1 MYTVPFYFHIAAI
14 VLLLCLFLWITF
26 LLLGNRHRMYSKLI
40 KKLNPMILSLLFGIV
55 LLKAVEGSYT
65 YLVLK
70 VILILVAVFLTA
82 IGLRK
87 KWKTI
92 ATLGM
97 LLFVTASLAAI
108 HAMVTGTQGQ
118 ETTQSPKGYDAT
130 GEFAIED
137 ILAANKNAAFQQG
150 KVIYKVLC
158 VECHGEEGQKEALAN
173 LAESKLTLEENMEA
187 IAEGRGTMPGYSS
200 QLSEQEINLVAAYA
214 ETLK

>member
-1 MYTVPFYFHIAAI
+1 MYTVPFYFHIVAI
-14 VLLLCLFLWITF
+14 LLFLSFFIWMTY
-26 LLLGNRHRMYSKLI
+26 LLLGNKTRAFDRLS

-55 LLKAVEGSYT
+55 LMNTLEGSQPYT
-65 YLVLK
+65 LLRIVT
-70 VILILVAVFLTA
+70 ILVAVFFSA
-82 IGLRK
+82 IGLRR

-92 ATLGM
+92 TTMGM
-97 LLFVTASLAAI
+97 LLLITVASASIYTMLSKP
-108 HAMVTGTQGQ
+108 GRQ
-118 ETTQSPKGYDAT
+118 EIAQSPKGLDVT
-130 GEFAIED
+130 GEIAIED

-173 LAESKLTLEENMEA
+173 LAESKLSLEENMKV

-200 QLSEQEINLVAAYA
+200 QLSEQEINLVAAYT